1 MEARCRVVERR
12 VSMTEKE
19 GGMMGQIQ
27 ARVLSEEKSSSYG
40 RA

>member
-1 MEARCRVVERR
+1 MEIRCRVVGRR

-19 GGMMGQIQ
+19 GGLMGQIQ

-40 RA
+40 SA

>member
-1 MEARCRVVERR
+1 MEARFRVVERR
-12 VSMTEKE
+12 VSMSEKE

-27 ARVLSEEKSSSYG
+27 LTVLSEGKSSSSV